1 METISTFIDG
11 GGSVLV
17 AASSDIGKSDRGGCG
32 VSHHFSRELRALHV
46 EAAKGAFVV
55 GWWGEPRRGGGDCS
69 ALQPLL
75 CSRDHSQGGE
85 KQVLF

>member
-17 AASSDIGKSDRGGCG
+17 AASSDIGKSDLGGCG

-46 EAAKGAFVV
+46 EAAQGAFVE
-55 GWWGEPRRGGGDCS
+55 GRWGEPR
-69 ALQPLL
+69 
-75 CSRDHSQGGE
+75 QGGRGL
-85 KQVLF
+85 QRPSVPPALP